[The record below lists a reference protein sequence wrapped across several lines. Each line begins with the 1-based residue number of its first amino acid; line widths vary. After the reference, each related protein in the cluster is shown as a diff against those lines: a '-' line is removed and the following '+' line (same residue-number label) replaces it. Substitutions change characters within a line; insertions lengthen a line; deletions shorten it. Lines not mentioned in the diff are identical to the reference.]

1 MNGFSFSIVAIDG
14 ATATVRKINDS
25 MSKLT
30 RPFDELGK
38 SFKAFGKEAGFQ
50 RIGQSLKDLGG
61 VARTAGADIAK
72 IAAPIAGL
80 AGVGTIAGISALANG
95 WARMGSEIARSA
107 QGIGISTNQLQ
118 SLRGAAEAAGLSSE
132 SLTAGLASLGSTMQD
147 ALMGR
152 NVDAAILLSRLGV
165 SIHKTA
171 DGAVDSARAFT
182 DMAGAISKL
191 PNPQTQ
197 AMVARQFGLEALLPL
212 LRQGPAA
219 IEAYVRKA
227 KEMGAVMTPE
237 QIARAERFA
246 LALNDMDLAGRGL
259 RNSIADRLLPV
270 FEPLIIKL
278 TDLISKNR
286 EVIAEKVGEWAE
298 KLAKWIDSI
307 DFKALTKG
315 IEDTVKG
322 IGDFVDSIGG
332 WKVAAI
338 GVAAIMAGPTL
349 LAIGSVALGIG
360 RLATYT
366 VPLLIT
372 AFDKLATAGGLSGL
386 VSKLGLVVSL
396 SWAALQV
403 ARMLGLPDT
412 DMKKG
417 AQDIQSGDWM
427 SASANL
433 PAMDFLKALGQKA
446 MGTSNAD
453 IAKGL
458 AAGANGEYAPLLN
471 LVGQAEGTDKGRGYN
486 ETLGYGRYT
495 GGPVDLIGMTLK
507 EIDDLQTKM
516 LSNPANTLN
525 SSAVGRYQITRTTL
539 RDMREK
545 MGLTGDEKFDPAMQ
559 DRLASYLIATRATG
573 DMRQMQDG
581 LAGIWASFP
590 KADTGASA
598 YGQRTGTSLSSVQAA
613 IQASQQ
619 AQAAQATG
627 GPSKMEHEI
636 QISLTGLPPGVQASA
651 RRANGQPV
659 QVSVAMTP
667 GW

>member
-1 MNGFSFSIVAIDG
+1 MNGLNFAISATDG
-14 ATATVRKINDS
+14 ATATVKKINS
-25 MSKLT
+25 EMARLT
-30 RPFDELGK
+30 QPFERLGK
-38 SFKAFGKEAGFQ
+38 SMQALGRESGVSRLGQQVKE
-50 RIGQSLKDLGG
+50 LGG
-61 VARTAGADIAK
+61 AVRSAGADLAK
-72 IAAPIAGL
+72 FAAPMVGL
-80 AGVGTIAGISALANG
+80 TGIGTIAGISALANG
-95 WARMGSEIARSA
+95 WARLGSEIARSA
-107 QGIGISTNQLQ
+107 QGIGISTGQLQ
-118 SLRGAAEAAGLSSE
+118 ALRGAAEAAGLSSE

-152 NVDAAILLSRLGV
+152 NTDAAILLSRLGV

-246 LALNDMDLAGRGL
+246 LALNDMNLASQGL
-259 RNSIADRLLPV
+259 RNSIGDRLLPI
-270 FEPLIIKL
+270 FEPLIVKL

-322 IGDFVDSIGG
+322 IGDFVDSVGG
-332 WKVAAI
+332 WRVAAI

-372 AFDKLATAGGLSGL
+372 AFDKLATAGGLTGL

-417 AQDIQSGDWM
+417 AQDVRNGDWM

-458 AAGANGEYAPLLN
+458 AAGANGEYKSILD

-545 MGLTGDEKFDPAMQ
+545 MGLTGDEKFDAAMQ
-559 DRLASYLIATRATG
+559 DKLASYLIATRATG

-598 YGQRTGTSLSSVQAA
+598 YGQRTGTTLSSVQAA

-659 QVSVAMTP
+659 PVSVAMTP